1 MSSVFAPWVSANAPA
16 VAARSATQNAVES
29 TRATPGRF
37 YAAFAV
43 TQRFKV
49 AGADGR
55 TGNPARPD
63 DGAVKRRLRS
73 VGSRDP
79 SNEQLPD
86 RPDEKD
92 DHEDPEAHGDHD
104 IGLRRADDLD
114 PREDEHGSEGD

>member
-37 YAAFAV
+37 YVAFAV

-55 TGNPARPD
+55 AGNPRVLTTAP
-63 DGAVKRRLRS
+63 VKRRLRS
-73 VGSRDP
+73 VGSCDP

-92 DHEDPEAHGDHD
+92 HHEDPETHRDHD
-104 IGLRRADDLD
+104 IRLRRADDLD
-114 PREDEHGSEGD
+114 P